1 MFISNNTKRWLV
13 GGAAVVAIG
22 GGSGLALA
30 QQGGTAAPGPPAIA
44 AQTAP
49 DLPEP
54 GDTTDRAGAVDRNER
69 DNGLGGGASS
79 VQAPNAPDAN
89 EGSEAAETPGKENE
103 SEQESAASE
112 AAEDKGE
119 KAESAQLASLAKVDQ
134 AQAEQAALA
143 KVPGTATAAE
153 LGNENG
159 NVVWEIDVKG
169 QDGAQHEVKVDAGNG
184 TVLMA
189 EVDDQG

>member
-1 MFISNNTKRWLV
+1 MFISNNTKRWLAAS
-13 GGAAVVAIG
+13 AAVLAIG

-30 QQGGTAAPGPPAIA
+30 QQSGTSTPSSPSAS

-49 DLPEP
+49 DSPEP
-54 GDTTDRAGAVDRNER
+54 GDTADRAGDTNER
-69 DNGLGGGASS
+69 DGGLAPGASS
-79 VQAPNAPDAN
+79 VQAPNTPDEN
-89 EGSEAAETPGKENE
+89 EAAETPGKENE
-103 SEQESAASE
+103 SEQESPASE
-112 AAEDKGE
+112 AAEDKSE
-119 KAESAQLASLAKVDQ
+119 KAESAALASLAKVDR

-184 TVLMA
+184 TVLLA

>member
-1 MFISNNTKRWLV
+1 MMLSNKTKRWLA
-13 GGAAVVAIG
+13 GSAAVLAIG

-30 QQGGTAAPGPPAIA
+30 QQGGTGATSPAAIVQA
-44 AQTAP
+44 AP

-54 GDTTDRAGAVDRNER
+54 GDTPDRSGAMDANER
-69 DNGLGGGASS
+69 EDGLTAGASS
-79 VQAPNAPDAN
+79 VQAPNAPDDN
-89 EGSEAAETPGKENE
+89 ERAEGAEAPGSEDEAEE
-103 SEQESAASE
+103 ESAASE
-112 AAEDKGE
+112 AAEDKAE
-119 KAESAQLASLAKVDQ
+119 RAESAKLASLAKIDR

-159 NVVWEIDVKG
+159 NVVWEIDVKAK
-169 QDGAQHEVKVDAGNG
+169 DGAQHEVKVDAGNG

-189 EVDDQG
+189 EVDQED